1 MEKNKRGSI
10 KKHMFKIIILG
21 VLLPIVILMIISS
34 IKFNNFAQEVAKHK
48 ALAYAN
54 SYAHDIYEK
63 FYKAFAAVDYFAEIQ
78 SSLFTEEG
86 ISGLSVEEIH
96 KINRRIISRNEH
108 ALDVYNN
115 YFPGRIILPETGK
128 LNENLVLFGD
138 ALVNDKFTSLH
149 YLEYHFKSNIKDTL
163 KKGDGYFLL
172 PPYYDVIDG
181 DSILMV
187 TYGHAIMFKDEI
199 VGLTGTD
206 ISINWIQDYIKNK
219 SLFDN
224 SADISIVTGK
234 GVIIGNNKDRS
245 LIGKN
250 IKQLSLKNENF
261 DFLNLKTEKA
271 VVEDGYFKF
280 FVPIVFKTLKEPLFI
295 KIFVPTKSVLKESF
309 LDLFKRIA
317 FALVILLIALFITY
331 YYSKSLIQRIS
342 NLAVTTRRISK
353 GYLNVEFN
361 DKGDDEI
368 KELND
373 SLKDMIERFA
383 NILGSIKATTDKLY
397 SSSTDLSE
405 VAIKL
410 SEGAS
415 EQASSTE
422 EVSASMEQM
431 TAIIEQNSE
440 NAKIADTIARKSA
453 EGIAASSK
461 NVLKTTKS
469 MGEIANK
476 TSIIGDIAFQTNIL
490 ALNAAVEAARAGVHG
505 KGFGVVAAEVGKLAE
520 NSKKAANEIGEL
532 THNSFAIAKK
542 SGELLEQIEP
552 DIKKTAQLV
561 QEITNASIEQK
572 AGTEQINNAIQQL
585 NNVTQENAGS
595 AELLATNVEVLNALA
610 DKLGKLAGF
619 FKLEKSGRKKNRIK
633 KDESQNRTVVKP
645 ELQKEKKELKKENNS
660 VPKEIKHE
668 TNKDFNSS
676 KGFKLN
682 LDDESDDEFEK
693 F

>member
-10 KKHMFKIIILG
+10 KKQMLKIIILG
-21 VLLPIVILMIISS
+21 VLLPIVILIIVSG
-34 IKFNNFAQEVAKHK
+34 IRFNRFAEEVATQK
-48 ALAYAN
+48 ALAHAN
-54 SYAHDIYEK
+54 AYAHDIYGK
-63 FYKAFAAVDYFAEIQ
+63 FSKAFSSVDNFAEIQ
-78 SSLFTEEG
+78 STLFTNEG
-86 ISGLSVEEIH
+86 ISGLSVSEIH
-96 KINRRIISRNEH
+96 KINRRIISNNEH
-108 ALDVYNN
+108 VLDIYNN
-115 YFPGRIILPETGK
+115 YFPGRIMLPETGK

-138 ALVNDKFTSLH
+138 ALVNNKFVSLH

-163 KKGDGYFLL
+163 KQGDGYFLL
-172 PPYYDVIDG
+172 PPYYDLIDG

-187 TYGHAIMFKDEI
+187 TYGHAIMYKDEI

-224 SADISIVTGK
+224 SAEISIVTGK
-234 GVIIGNNKDRS
+234 GVIIGNNKDSS

-250 IKQLSLKNENF
+250 IKLLSSNKSDLK
-261 DFLNLKTEKA
+261 FLNLKSEK
-271 VVEDGYFKF
+271 VLIENGYFKF
-280 FVPIVFKTLKEPLFI
+280 FVPIVFKTLKQPLYI
-295 KIFVPTKSVLKESF
+295 KIFVPAQSVLKESF
-309 LDLFKRIA
+309 FDLFKRVA
-317 FALVILLIALFITY
+317 FAIIILFVSLFITY
-331 YYSKSLIQRIS
+331 YYSKNLIIRIS
-342 NLAVTTRRISK
+342 NLATTTRRISK

-361 DKGDDEI
+361 DNGNDEI
-368 KELND
+368 RELND

-383 NILGSIKATTDKLY
+383 NILGSIKETTDKLY
-397 SSSTDLSE
+397 YSSTDLSE

-453 EGIAASSK
+453 NGIAASSK
-461 NVLKTTKS
+461 NVLQTTKS

-520 NSKKAANEIGEL
+520 NSKKAANEIGDL
-532 THNSFAIAKK
+532 TNKSFAIAKK

-610 DKLGKLAGF
+610 DKLGKLTGF
-619 FKLEKSGRKKNRIK
+619 FKLEKTERKKRIK
-633 KDESQNRTVVKP
+633 KEKP
-645 ELQKEKKELKKENNS
+645 ENKTTLNEELKKEEKTEIFPETKE
-660 VPKEIKHE
+660 PKQEIKS
-668 TNKDFNSS
+668 NDFNTS
-676 KGFKLN
+676 KGFKLK

>member
-1 MEKNKRGSI
+1 MENNKRGSI
-10 KKHMFKIIILG
+10 KRHMFKIILLG
-21 VLLPIVILMIISS
+21 VLLPILVLVIVSG
-34 IKFNNFAQEVAKHK
+34 IKFNNYAKEIATQK
-48 ALAYAN
+48 ALANANEYAR
-54 SYAHDIYEK
+54 DIYEK
-63 FYKAFAAVDYFAEIQ
+63 FNDAFAAVDNFAEIQ
-78 SSLFTEEG
+78 STLFTNEG
-86 ISGLSVEEIH
+86 VSGLSVSEIH
-96 KINRRIISRNEH
+96 KINRKIISKNKH
-108 ALDVYNN
+108 VLDVYNN
-115 YFPGRIILPETGK
+115 YFPGRIVLSETGA

-138 ALVNDKFTSLH
+138 ALVNDKFVSLH

-163 KKGDGYFLL
+163 KQGDGYFLL

-187 TYGHAIMFKDEI
+187 TYGHAIMFQGEI

-206 ISINWIQDYIKNK
+206 FSINWIQDYIKNK

-224 SADISIVTGK
+224 SAKISIITGK
-234 GVIIGNNKDRS
+234 GVIIGDNKDES

-250 IKQLSLKNENF
+250 VKQLSSNKSDLE
-261 DFLNLKTEKA
+261 FLNLKTEK
-271 VVEDGYFKF
+271 VFVENGYFNF
-280 FVPIVFKTLKEPLFI
+280 IVPVVFKTLKQPLYI
-295 KIFVPTKSVLKESF
+295 KIFVPVKSVIKESIYE
-309 LDLFKRIA
+309 LYKRVA
-317 FALVILLIALFITY
+317 FAMVILLIALFVTY
-331 YYSKSLIQRIS
+331 YYSKNLIYRIS
-342 NLAVTTRRISK
+342 NLATITRRISK
-353 GYLNVEFN
+353 GYLNVEFKDTGN
-361 DKGDDEI
+361 DEI
-368 KELND
+368 RALND

-383 NILGSIKATTDKLY
+383 NIMGSIKATTDKLY

-461 NVLKTTKS
+461 NVLQTTKS

-476 TSIIGDIAFQTNIL
+476 TSVIGDIAFQTNIL

-520 NSKKAANEIGEL
+520 NSKKAANEIGDL
-532 THNSFAIAKK
+532 TDKSFAIAKK

-595 AELLATNVEVLNALA
+595 AELLASNVEVLNALA
-610 DKLGKLAGF
+610 DKLGKLTGF
-619 FKLEKSGRKKNRIK
+619 FKLQKTEQSKKRIK
-633 KDESQNRTVVKP
+633 K
-645 ELQKEKKELKKENNS
+645 EKTENKKTTLGNELKKEEKKES
-660 VPKEIKHE
+660 LSETKETKPEIK
-668 TNKDFNSS
+668 NNDFSPS
-676 KGFKLN
+676 KGFKLK